1 MTDAPPPP
9 TPVFGD
15 PRAVRDWAAAWR
27 GELMPFLTG
36 GPDRPAGDPPRVC
49 VAVERFPEEWPP
61 TRVRALLAAFPLSA
75 WVVACGPWA
84 ASGGRTGSPWPVAVR
99 YDWAE
104 SRRRVS
110 AAVRGEPVPGVTDGA
125 EAGALR

>member
-1 MTDAPPPP
+1 MPDAPPPP

-15 PRAVRDWAAAWR
+15 PRAVRDWVAAWR
-27 GELMPFLTG
+27 GEPAAFLTG

-84 ASGGRTGSPWPVAVR
+84 ASGGRTGSPWPPAVR
-99 YDWAE
+99 CDVAE
-104 SRRRVS
+104 SRRRVA
-110 AAVRGEPVPGVTDGA
+110 AAVRGEPVPGVTDSS
-125 EAGALR
+125 EAGVLG